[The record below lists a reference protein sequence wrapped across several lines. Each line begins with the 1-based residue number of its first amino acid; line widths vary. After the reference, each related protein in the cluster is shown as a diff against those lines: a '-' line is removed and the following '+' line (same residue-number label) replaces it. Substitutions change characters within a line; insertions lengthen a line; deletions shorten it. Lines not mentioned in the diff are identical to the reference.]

1 MKNPLVLFSAA
12 LVFVF
17 TACTNSVDSNSTN
30 EINPKFPTP
39 IAASEDGSAGK
50 DGTYVLFGEWPQSLL
65 KKEDI
70 SIIDESVSKTVGMF
84 TYYKGGD
91 DWYAKIEADPEEPDS
106 YDTYYK
112 VEPIK
117 WRVLNPTAKGS
128 EKKILLA
135 EKILINCP
143 YYDYGE
149 TRKIGDDDKI
159 EANNYEHSRVRAFL
173 NGLEYQVKANNNAAQ
188 MKKGNFKNKGFLHTA
203 FTKEERAA
211 IADTSVANDARSTNP
226 DGDEN
231 EKIWNEGRNQYAR
244 DTPTNDKI
252 FLLSEQEA
260 SKNKYG
266 FAEFNIN
273 GQNGR
278 SRILKVTDFAK
289 AMGVQYTPNELYG
302 GYWWLRSPYYGEKD
316 EARYVNDSGEANRSI
331 TVLSSHVGVVPALCL
346 IQK

>member
-1 MKNPLVLFSAA
+1 MKKMKNPLVLFSAA
-12 LVFVF
+12 LFFVF

-39 IAASEDGSAGK
+39 IAAGEDGSAGT

-65 KKEDI
+65 DDS
-70 SIIDESVSKTVGMF
+70 SIIDKTVSKTVGMF
-84 TYYKGGD
+84 TYYKGGN
-91 DWYAKIEADPEEPDS
+91 DWYAKIEADPENPDS

-211 IADTSVANDARSTNP
+211 IADTSVVNDARSTFP
-226 DGDEN
+226 DVDDYA
-231 EKIWNEGRNQYAR
+231 EKWNNGRNQYAR
-244 DTPTNDKI
+244 DTPTSDKI

-260 SKNKYG
+260 TKKQYG
-266 FAEFNIN
+266 FVEFNEP
-273 GQNGR
+273 GQ

-316 EARYVNDSGEANRSI
+316 EARYVNDSGKATPCI